1 MTAAPPTTALAT
13 RQEPS
18 LTSFEVIEKVITAG
32 DLSKMSPQERIAFY
46 WRTCES
52 LQLNPLTRPFEF
64 INLNGKLT
72 MYARKDAT
80 DQLRRLHGVTVTE
93 LRREKDDELGLI
105 TVYARGKAGD
115 GREDE
120 ATGVVAIKGLSG
132 EALANGL
139 MKAESKA
146 KRRLTLSLVGLGFLD
161 ESEVEGADRVD
172 VDPTTGEITERSK
185 PKSLLESVK
194 AQQEAMAAP
203 ATAAAAPEPA
213 QAADDDTV
221 EGSFTEA
228 PVTEPEASTEPTL
241 ADTLRAAAIADG
253 RTERAAQGDV
263 VGILTS
269 TFRDWDRALVLDGLR
284 AVWGKEGVDKPT
296 AAQVAALK
304 AVGESMPAAQ
314 LVAAWREMVGGAA

>member
-203 ATAAAAPEPA
+203 ATAAAAAEPA

-228 PVTEPEASTEPTL
+228 PVVETEASSEPTL

-314 LVAAWREMVGGAA
+314 LVAAWREMVA